1 MRLFARVVMLLAL
14 VVFSA
19 CGTTDEPPALP
30 DAPAKPLLEGM
41 AESGELD
48 SSVILIREKFEAMK
62 ETDPA
67 KGDELLKDLEALEAA
82 RTPREVKKK
91 AKALAEKL

>member
-1 MRLFARVVMLLAL
+1 
-14 VVFSA
+14 
-19 CGTTDEPPALP
+19 
-30 DAPAKPLLEGM
+30 M

-67 KGDELLKDLEALEAA
+67 KGDELLKDLEA
-82 RTPREVKKK
+82 PRSGAHAPGGEEEGKGSG
-91 AKALAEKL
+91 